1 MPRLPA
7 QNTDTHSP
15 DGISAAPFAV
25 RVLVGALYA
34 VAVVGALW
42 FGRLSAG
49 IVFGLFAGL
58 AAAEFYALERREA
71 RLPNEF
77 IGIAAAGAM
86 PVAAALWGHPGLSA
100 LVTALAG
107 ASLVWHV
114 LFPRVRIVDTATTL
128 LGAIYTG
135 FLLAFIVL
143 LREFSIGLQ
152 LSLALVVS
160 IWANDSFAY
169 LVGSTI
175 GRHKMAPRISPK
187 KSWEGFVAGFIATE
201 AVWIAVP
208 RIPGVHLSL
217 GWALVTGAAVALSAV
232 VGDLFE
238 SRIKR
243 EAGVKDSGDA
253 LPGHGGFLDRL
264 DSLILA
270 AMVAYWC
277 LTWGGIQ

>member
-1 MPRLPA
+1 MTA
-7 QNTDTHSP
+7 QNPQTHTP
-15 DGISAAPFAV
+15 DGIAAAPFAV

-34 VAVVGALW
+34 ITVVGGLW

-49 IVFGLFAGL
+49 IVFALLAGL
-58 AAAEFYALERREA
+58 AAAEFYALERRES

-77 IGIAAAGAM
+77 IGIVAAGAM

-100 LVTALAG
+100 VVTALAG

-114 LFPRVRIVDTATTL
+114 LFPRVRMVDTATTL
-128 LGAIYTG
+128 FGAIYTG

-143 LREFSIGLQ
+143 LREYSAGLY
-152 LSLALVVS
+152 LSLALVAS

-169 LVGSTI
+169 LVGSTV

-187 KSWEGFVAGFIATE
+187 KSWEGFIAGFIATE
-201 AVWIAVP
+201 LVWLVVP
-208 RIPGVHLSL
+208 TLPGVHLATS
-217 GWALVTGAAVALSAV
+217 WALATGAAVALSAV
-232 VGDLFE
+232 VGDLIE

-243 EAGVKDSGDA
+243 EAGVKDSGSA

-277 LTWGGIQ
+277 LSWGGIR